1 MFVRRTP
8 VTGAPRHPSRL
19 GSVRGGLLL
28 LLTFPVVFLALAL
41 SVAWLQPAH
50 PADAHDAANEGVQ
63 VAGMNSTGTAAEVS
77 ITGVSAPEGHPAS
90 FLVRL
95 DGAIDRDVT
104 VQWQT
109 GDDTAAGANP
119 ATAGEDYTPT
129 ATAQTLTIPAGSV
142 SFNLSVPTLQ
152 DAIDEYSET
161 FLVRL
166 SHPTNATLSP
176 TAAVAVGTIDDDDVA
191 PTVSI
196 ADAASVTEG
205 AGPGATTDMTFTV
218 SLSAVSGK
226 DITVHYSLGGTA
238 TAGSDYD
245 TPDPLAI
252 TIPAGQQTGDIV
264 VPVKSDEL
272 DEDDSETVVVYLLQS
287 VNADLST
294 QEDATVATGIIADP
308 GQGLIPEGE
317 LDGPQLGEAVDEVS
331 VTDYL
336 GPDGVY
342 RMRDG
347 DGELEL
353 RLLSSSGAHD
363 ALVDGDGQ
371 QGDVDLEALAA
382 SAGAAYAPASS
393 GDLNGTETTTVATP
407 STWLAASNGQ
417 LFLLVG
423 GVNVFFA
430 PHLDESEITAIL
442 AGHNIPG
449 DRVEPLGELP
459 NAYLI
464 RTVSDL
470 ETLRLADALSAEA
483 GVDSAVPNLYTP
495 LSEGP
500 ELLPKSYSWFTR
512 LAQVR
517 CGNHKQY
524 PDALSGCLWHLNA
537 DTNYRFDGKD
547 PTIDIN
553 LGDAWASTM
562 GAGVTV
568 AVIDHTWESSHPDLV
583 GNADT
588 SRSKLWGGRTGED
601 GTKENAFHG
610 TAVAGI
616 VAARDNSIGGR
627 GVAPRAT
634 LVNYNFLDEQSTA
647 NEFSAMTLNKETV
660 AVYNLSYGLSDTA
673 RIMRRGEG
681 WRRAV
686 EEGLRA
692 GFGGKGSSYVVAAGN
707 GGRFTGA
714 DWATLDQQNNHRG
727 VIAVCAVNLYGTAS
741 DYSEKGPSLWVC
753 APSDDTSG
761 TYPGI
766 LTTIGKGNYM
776 DFMGGTSAAAPMVS
790 GVIALM
796 RGVNDQLTWRD
807 VKVILAN
814 TAQKNDPSN
823 SGWVNA
829 GVKYG
834 SSTEKYSFNNEY
846 GFGTVDASAAVQAAS
861 NWNLLPSEQLAQ
873 VSSSTVVALPSY
885 GNEVELT
892 ADVTTDIDFV
902 EHVTI
907 AIKADIYDMRHYRWT
922 LVSPSGT
929 ESLLSPEYLNCERI
943 VCNWTG
949 TFHFGSNRHLGEDGS
964 GTWKVKVRR
973 YEFDV
978 TVCGI
983 PDLKLHSMLCR
994 GLQAFDE
1001 EIESFKLVV
1010 YGHAAEAG
1018 QAVQLAAN
1026 PLSVAEGG
1034 EVNLSVR
1041 VEGAAPTSNLV
1052 LPLRFTD
1059 GETTAPGSPGADYA
1073 ALASITIP
1081 AGATSATA
1089 KVATTQD
1096 SVYEGDETF
1105 TIALGALPPGFKR
1118 AGAPVTVTIADDDTL
1133 PTVTLKSSS
1142 ATVTEGESVSITA
1155 SLSNLSD
1162 EAVMLTVSAA
1172 PVAPAAAG
1180 DGSLATPTLTIA
1192 AGAGD
1197 STGNVTFTATD
1208 NDLYELSTATAKRFA
1223 ISATTSGGRGVADP
1237 ASITVEIEDDESKP
1251 EVSITAGAG
1260 VTEGSDATFT
1270 LTATPKPAD
1279 DLTVNVSVA
1288 VSGDYG
1294 VSAGTQ
1300 TVTITTSGGAT
1311 LTLATT
1317 GDQVDEPDGSIT
1329 ATIQAGAD
1337 YTPSSTTSATVDIAD
1352 DDTGAGYTV
1361 DPDVVTKVKALAAQ
1375 THHGQSH
1382 VNRWNRVLVA
1392 FGEHDGTGVTGGAM
1406 TASEAQD
1413 MADQYSSPVWDE
1425 VVVELTALEAAPHP
1439 PTPEVSIASGS
1450 DVTEGGDVTFTL
1462 TASPA
1467 PTANLD
1473 VTVTIATV
1481 GDYGVTVGSRT
1492 VTIPTSGSKTLTVA
1506 TTDDQAHEADG
1517 SVTATLVDG
1526 ADYDLGTS
1534 KTASVT
1540 VSDDDPPPMPVVSI
1554 SGGSAVTEG
1563 ASATFTL
1570 TANPA
1575 PAASLSVSLLIG
1587 KSGDF
1592 GVASGFRTVAI
1603 PTGGNFSLTI
1613 PTTGDLTDEA
1623 DGFVSAT
1630 LRDGSTYDLG
1640 TSRTAKVTILDD
1652 DDPPQTPVVS
1662 ISGGSAVNEGGNVS
1676 FELTATPKPTT
1687 NLDVTVTIASV
1698 GDYGVTAGNRMVTIP
1713 ISGSKT
1719 LTISTTDDQADESD
1733 GSVTATLVDGSDY
1746 DLGTSKMATVT
1757 VSDDDG
1763 TYTVDPDV
1771 VARVRELAS
1780 QTQHGAAHVNRWNR
1794 VLLAFGEHDGTG
1806 VTGGP
1811 MTAAQ
1816 AQDMADRHS
1825 SPVWDE
1831 VVVELTALEA
1841 ASAQTPPPTPEV
1853 SISAGS
1859 GVTEGGSATFTVTAS
1874 PAPAA
1879 DLAVSVTVSQ
1889 SGDYGATTGQRT
1901 VTVPTTGS
1909 VTLTV
1914 GTTDDDADETDGSV
1928 TATVNA
1934 GSGYTVSSSQGA
1946 ATVAVSDND
1955 DAPTPVVSITGG
1967 SGVTEGGD
1975 AVFTVTASPAPAA
1988 NLAVSVTVSQSGDYG
2003 ATTGKRTVTVPTTGS
2018 VTLTVGTTDDA
2029 ADETDGSVTATVN
2042 AGSGYTVS
2050 STQGA
2055 ATVGVSDND
2064 AAPTPV
2070 VSVSGGS
2077 GITEGGDAVFTVT
2090 ASPAPAANLA
2100 VSVTVSQSGDYGA
2113 TTGQRTVTIPT
2124 TGIATLTVGTTD
2136 DNADE
2141 TDGSVT
2147 ATVNAGSGYT
2157 VSSTQG
2163 AATVAVA
2170 DNDDAP
2176 TPVVSITG
2184 GSGITEGGDAVFT
2197 VTASPAPSSDLA
2209 VSVTVSQSGD
2219 YGAATGQRTVTVP
2232 TTGSATL
2239 TVGTT
2244 DDNADETD
2252 GSVTATVN
2260 AGSGYTVSSSQ
2271 GAATVAVADN
2281 DDAPT
2286 PVVSVSAGGGVTEGG
2301 DAVFTVTASPAPAA
2315 DLAVSVTVSQSGD
2328 YGATTGQ
2335 RTVTIPTTGS
2345 ATLTVGT
2352 TDDAAD
2358 EADGS
2363 VTATVNAGS
2372 GYTVSSTQGA
2382 ATVAVSDDDDAAPE
2396 VEISVAVEDASA
2408 VEGDVLE
2415 FRVVLSAASA
2425 EEIRVR
2431 WYTAPAYHLL
2441 DDRAHR
2447 SDYQTT
2453 EGELVFKPGVTE
2465 LTGEVWLEQD
2475 EDEEPDEYF
2484 AVEAFLPGSLVSPDA
2499 VGTMTIVDD
2508 D

>member
-1 MFVRRTP
+1 M
-8 VTGAPRHPSRL
+8 
-19 GSVRGGLLL
+19 L

-41 SVAWLQPAH
+41 SVAWLQPAR
-50 PADAHDAANEGVQ
+50 PADANDAANEGVQ
-63 VAGMNSTGTAAEVS
+63 VAGVNSTGAAAEVS
-77 ITGVSAPEGHPAS
+77 IAGVSASEGHPAS

-109 GDDTAAGANP
+109 GDDTADGANP

-129 ATAQTLTIPAGSV
+129 AKTQTLTIPAGSV
-142 SFNLSVPTLQ
+142 SVNLSVPTLQ

-176 TAAVAVGTIDDDDVA
+176 TAAVAVGTIDDDDDA

-196 ADAASVTEG
+196 ADAAGVTEG

-553 LGDAWASTM
+553 LGDAWATTM

-660 AVYNLSYGLSDTA
+660 AVYNMSYGLSDTA

-1260 VTEGSDATFT
+1260 VTEGSDPTFT

-1450 DVTEGGDVTFTL
+1450 DVIEGGDVTFTL

-1771 VARVRELAS
+1771 VAKVRDLAS

-1811 MTAAQ
+1811 MTAAE

-1831 VVVELTALEA
+1831 VVTELTALEA
-1841 ASAQTPPPTPEV
+1841 ASAQTPPPPTPEV

-1859 GVTEGGSATFTVTAS
+1859 GITEGGDATFTVTAS
-1874 PAPAA
+1874 PAPASNLDVSVTVSQSGDYGAATGQRTVTIPTTGSATLTVGTA
-1879 DLAVSVTVSQ
+1879 DDDADETDGSVTATVNAGSGYTVSASQGAATVAVADDDDAPTPVVSVSAGSGVTEGGDAVFTVTASPAPSANLAVSVTVSQ

-1901 VTVPTTGS
+1901 VTVPTSGS
-1909 VTLTV
+1909 ATLTV
-1914 GTTDDDADETDGSV
+1914 GTTDDAADEADGSV

-1934 GSGYTVSSSQGA
+1934 GGGYTVSSTQGS

-1955 DAPTPVVSITGG
+1955 DAPTPVVSVTAG

-1975 AVFTVTASPAPAA
+1975 AVFTVS
-1988 NLAVSVTVSQSGDYG
+1988 
-2003 ATTGKRTVTVPTTGS
+2003 
-2018 VTLTVGTTDDA
+2018 
-2029 ADETDGSVTATVN
+2029 
-2042 AGSGYTVS
+2042 
-2050 STQGA
+2050 
-2055 ATVGVSDND
+2055 
-2064 AAPTPV
+2064 
-2070 VSVSGGS
+2070 
-2077 GITEGGDAVFTVT
+2077 

-2157 VSSTQG
+2157 VSSSQG
-2163 AATVAVA
+2163 AATVGVA
-2170 DNDDAP
+2170 DDDDAP
-2176 TPVVSITG
+2176 TPVVSVTA

-2197 VTASPAPSSDLA
+2197 VS
-2209 VSVTVSQSGD
+2209 
-2219 YGAATGQRTVTVP
+2219 
-2232 TTGSATL
+2232 
-2239 TVGTT
+2239 
-2244 DDNADETD
+2244 
-2252 GSVTATVN
+2252 
-2260 AGSGYTVSSSQ
+2260 
-2271 GAATVAVADN
+2271 
-2281 DDAPT
+2281 
-2286 PVVSVSAGGGVTEGG
+2286 
-2301 DAVFTVTASPAPAA
+2301 ASPAPASNL
-2315 DLAVSVTVSQSGD
+2315 DVSVTVSQSGD
-2328 YGATTGQ
+2328 YGATTGK
-2335 RTVTIPTTGS
+2335 RTVTVPTTGS
-2345 ATLTVGT
+2345 VTLTVGT
-2352 TDDAAD
+2352 TDDDAD

-2372 GYTVSSTQGA
+2372 GYTVSSSQGS
-2382 ATVAVSDDDDAAPE
+2382 ATVAVSDDDAAPE
-2396 VEISVAVEDASA
+2396 VEISVTVEDASA

-2415 FRVVLSAASA
+2415 FRMVLSAAPT

-2453 EGELVFKPGVTE
+2453 EGELVFAPGVTE

-2484 AVEAFLPGSLVSPDA
+2484 AVEAYLPGSLVSPDA